1 MAEPLPHPELEQLL
15 PAAALETLEGDEL
28 VLITAHVQ
36 ECGNCRRLLESYR
49 DVVATV
55 ATGLPDRPLDRARS
69 AELRARLLARA
80 RGKASP
86 AAPAQRS
93 PGVVDRWAGWAL
105 AAGLAGLLLVHHA
118 IHRPVA
124 YGWLA
129 AGLLVFVVLGL
140 GAYIRVQRARLAALR
155 MQLGVEQP
163 VKLEVRQA
171 TTESRG

>member
-105 AAGLAGLLLVHHA
+105 AAGLAGPGAPRHSPSCCVWMAGGRPSGLCGPRTRRLHPRSAGPPRSPADA
-118 IHRPVA
+118 IRRRA
-124 YGWLA
+124 ARQTRGA
-129 AGLLVFVVLGL
+129 AGH
-140 GAYIRVQRARLAALR
+140 Y
-155 MQLGVEQP
+155 
-163 VKLEVRQA
+163 
-171 TTESRG
+171 